1 MNVRRRTSAALFT
14 VIVALA
20 ACGPESVSVS
30 PTPTAARSSAAP
42 ATTAPPTATAT
53 RTAAP
58 APTGSASPITT
69 ASATTAPGGSP
80 NAACPALTGGSS
92 ANRAIVGDIRIAHN
106 PGFDRLVFELVQSPG
121 PGTYGVP
128 PYRIEVASTFTA
140 VSGQPVHVD
149 GNAFFGVVFQ
159 NTDAHNPN
167 TGAAVLPAAKADQ
180 KPNTPL
186 IREARV
192 FEDFEATVRTA
203 VGLDR
208 LVCPTVFTLSNPVR
222 VVFDFPTPP

>member
-1 MNVRRRTSAALFT
+1 MQLPRRAVGGLFA

-42 ATTAPPTATAT
+42 TTAAPTATVARTATPTPPATTAPTTPPPT
-53 RTAAP
+53 
-58 APTGSASPITT
+58 PTSS
-69 ASATTAPGGSP
+69 PGGSP
-80 NAACPALTGGSS
+80 NAACPAQTGGSQ
-92 ANRAIVGDIRIAHN
+92 ANRAIVTDIRIAHN
-106 PGFDRLVFELVQSPG
+106 PGFDRIVFEMGPNPG

-128 PYRIEVASTFTA
+128 PYRIEVASTFA
-140 VSGQPVHVD
+140 GVSGQPVTVA
-149 GNAFFGVVFQ
+149 GNAFFGVLFQ

-180 KPNTPL
+180 KPSTPL

-192 FEDFEATVRTA
+192 YEDFEATVRTA

-208 LVCPTVFTLSNPVR
+208 LVCPTVLTLSNPVR